1 MATSTASS
9 SSPSKPAGR
18 QLGELLQ
25 QQQEPF
31 ILEIYLSE
39 RGCLRNNKSIGCHG
53 NSGKF
58 LRINKKGIPNF
69 PKLLKVVVCNKLFA
83 IQGSK
88 AKNSADTF
96 STASRTTV
104 YNSCSDT
111 GIDEPPMLKHYN
123 EREKK
128 DVADSKLQCGCM
140 EDGPQFYMTRQ
151 KSLFLSKLII
161 LSASVWNLLVQ
172 SKPGLRE
179 SAEPDGSNSSPFS
192 ISKRVLQPTNKV
204 PLLWS
209 RRELLE
215 LDGMDS
221 TKEWNVYEE
230 QKEIGLVIGD
240 AIAEEI
246 TTQVVMDMI
255 LIYS

>member
-1 MATSTASS
+1 MATRTASS

-39 RGCLRNNKSIGCHG
+39 RGCLRNYKSIGCHG
-53 NSGKF
+53 NS
-58 LRINKKGIPNF
+58 
-69 PKLLKVVVCNKLFA
+69 
-83 IQGSK
+83 
-88 AKNSADTF
+88 DTF
-96 STASRTTV
+96 STASSTTV

-111 GIDEPPMLKHYN
+111 DIDEPPMLKLYN

-140 EDGPQFYMTRQ
+140 EYSPQFYMTRQ

-161 LSASVWNLLVQ
+161 FSASVWNLLVQ

-179 SAEPDGSNSSPFS
+179 LAEPDGSNSSPFS
-192 ISKRVLQPTNKV
+192 LSKRVLQPTNKV

>member
-1 MATSTASS
+1 MATRTASS

-39 RGCLRNNKSIGCHG
+39 RGSLRNNKSIGCHG
-53 NSGKF
+53 NS
-58 LRINKKGIPNF
+58 
-69 PKLLKVVVCNKLFA
+69 
-83 IQGSK
+83 GSK

-96 STASRTTV
+96 STASNTTV

-111 GIDEPPMLKHYN
+111 DIDEPPMLKLYN

-128 DVADSKLQCGCM
+128 DVAHSKLQCGCM
-140 EDGPQFYMTRQ
+140 EDSPQFYMTRQ

-179 SAEPDGSNSSPFS
+179 LAEPDGSNSSPFS

-204 PLLWS
+204 PLLRS

-230 QKEIGLVIGD
+230 QKEIGLAIGD

>member
-1 MATSTASS
+1 MATRTASS

-39 RGCLRNNKSIGCHG
+39 RGSLRNNKSIGCHG
-53 NSGKF
+53 NS
-58 LRINKKGIPNF
+58 
-69 PKLLKVVVCNKLFA
+69 
-83 IQGSK
+83 
-88 AKNSADTF
+88 DTF
-96 STASRTTV
+96 STASSTTV
-104 YNSCSDT
+104 YSSCSDT
-111 GIDEPPMLKHYN
+111 DIDEPPMLKLYN

-140 EDGPQFYMTRQ
+140 EDSPQFYMTRQ

-179 SAEPDGSNSSPFS
+179 LAEPDGSNSSPFS

>member
-1 MATSTASS
+1 MATRTASS

-39 RGCLRNNKSIGCHG
+39 RGSLRNNKSIGCHG
-53 NSGKF
+53 NS
-58 LRINKKGIPNF
+58 
-69 PKLLKVVVCNKLFA
+69 
-83 IQGSK
+83 GSK

-96 STASRTTV
+96 STASNTTV

-111 GIDEPPMLKHYN
+111 DIDEPPMLKLYN

-128 DVADSKLQCGCM
+128 CGCM
-140 EDGPQFYMTRQ
+140 EDSPQFYMTRQ

-179 SAEPDGSNSSPFS
+179 LAEPDGSNSSPFS

-204 PLLWS
+204 PLLRS

-230 QKEIGLVIGD
+230 QKEIGLAIGD

>member
-1 MATSTASS
+1 MATRTASS

-39 RGCLRNNKSIGCHG
+39 RGSLRNNKSIGCHG

-83 IQGSK
+83 IKGSK

-96 STASRTTV
+96 STASNTTV

-111 GIDEPPMLKHYN
+111 DIDEPPMLKLYN
-123 EREKK
+123 EREK
-128 DVADSKLQCGCM
+128 KLQCGCM
-140 EDGPQFYMTRQ
+140 EDSPQFYMTRQ

-179 SAEPDGSNSSPFS
+179 LAEADGSNSSPFS

-204 PLLWS
+204 PLLRS

-230 QKEIGLVIGD
+230 QKEIGLAIGD

>member
-1 MATSTASS
+1 MATRTASS

-39 RGCLRNNKSIGCHG
+39 RGSLRNNKSIGCHG
-53 NSGKF
+53 NS
-58 LRINKKGIPNF
+58 
-69 PKLLKVVVCNKLFA
+69 
-83 IQGSK
+83 GSK

-96 STASRTTV
+96 STASNTTV

-111 GIDEPPMLKHYN
+111 DIDEPPMLKLYN
-123 EREKK
+123 EREK
-128 DVADSKLQCGCM
+128 KLQCGCM
-140 EDGPQFYMTRQ
+140 EDSPQFYMTRQ

-179 SAEPDGSNSSPFS
+179 LAEADGSNSSPFS

-204 PLLWS
+204 PLLRS

-230 QKEIGLVIGD
+230 QKEIGLAIGD

>member
-1 MATSTASS
+1 MATRTASS

-39 RGCLRNNKSIGCHG
+39 RGSLRNNKSIGCHG

-83 IQGSK
+83 IKGSK

-96 STASRTTV
+96 STASNTTV

-111 GIDEPPMLKHYN
+111 DIDEPPMLKLYN

-128 DVADSKLQCGCM
+128 CGCM
-140 EDGPQFYMTRQ
+140 EDSPQFYMTRQ

-179 SAEPDGSNSSPFS
+179 LAEPDGSNSSPFS

-204 PLLWS
+204 PLLRS

-230 QKEIGLVIGD
+230 QKEIGLAIGD

>member
-1 MATSTASS
+1 MATRTASS

-39 RGCLRNNKSIGCHG
+39 RGSLRNNKSIGCHG
-53 NSGKF
+53 NS
-58 LRINKKGIPNF
+58 
-69 PKLLKVVVCNKLFA
+69 
-83 IQGSK
+83 GSK

-96 STASRTTV
+96 STASNTTV

-111 GIDEPPMLKHYN
+111 DIDEPPMLKLYN
-123 EREKK
+123 EREK
-128 DVADSKLQCGCM
+128 KLQCGCM
-140 EDGPQFYMTRQ
+140 EDSPQFYMTRQ

-179 SAEPDGSNSSPFS
+179 LAEPDGSNSSPFS

-204 PLLWS
+204 PLLRS

-230 QKEIGLVIGD
+230 QKEIGLAIGD